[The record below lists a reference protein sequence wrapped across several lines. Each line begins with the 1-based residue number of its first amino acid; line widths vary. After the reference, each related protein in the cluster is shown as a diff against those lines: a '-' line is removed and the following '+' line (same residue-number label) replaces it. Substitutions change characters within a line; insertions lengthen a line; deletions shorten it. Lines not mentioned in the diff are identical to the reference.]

1 MALEAMWREEEC
13 RAFGGVRRVAGPG
26 AGRPFRSP
34 RRVAVAARAALV
46 VVAVTAMGIAVVAT
60 GTLVE
65 GTTALPSWSPGAEP
79 ESPLE
84 RLRPILLGAVV
95 ATGVVFVVW
104 FVRAYRNLAALGVEG
119 LRHRPGWAGV
129 AWLVPLVN
137 LVVPKELVD
146 DLWRAS
152 DPGPAAPS
160 AEWRHRPVPT
170 RVHLWWASVLS
181 SGVLVGVAQWVL
193 ASGVVSPR
201 VGAMVVVV
209 AHGVVAAA
217 ALVSC
222 GLVAEVT
229 RRQLARAA
237 VLRPVRRVRRTGSD
251 RPGLA
256 PVYVLE
262 RAAVTGPVLVH
273 ARGPRVV
280 GKY

>member
-1 MALEAMWREEEC
+1 MALETVWREEAR
-13 RAFGGVRRVAGPG
+13 RAFGGVRHAAGPG
-26 AGRPFRSP
+26 AGHPFRSP
-34 RRVAVAARAALV
+34 RPVALAARAALA
-46 VVAVTAMGIAVVAT
+46 VVAVTAVAVAVLAT
-60 GTLVE
+60 GVLVD
-65 GTTALPSWSPGAEP
+65 GTTALPSWRPGAGVG
-79 ESPLE
+79 SPLE
-84 RLRPILLGAVV
+84 GLRLLLLGAVV
-95 ATGVVFVVW
+95 AAGVAFVAW
-104 FVRAYRNLAALGVEG
+104 FVRAYRNLPALGVEG
-119 LRHRPGWAGV
+119 LRHRPAWAG
-129 AWLVPLVN
+129 ATWLVPMVN

-152 DPGPAAPS
+152 DPGLPVPS
-160 AEWRHRPVPT
+160 SEWRHRPVPA
-170 RVHLWWASVLS
+170 RIHLWWVSVVS
-181 SGVLVGVAQWVL
+181 SGVLVGVVQWVL
-193 ASGVVSPR
+193 ASGVVGPR

-209 AHGVVAAA
+209 AHGAVAAA

-237 VLRPVRRVRRTGSD
+237 VLGPVRRVRRIEPVH
-251 RPGLA
+251 PGLA